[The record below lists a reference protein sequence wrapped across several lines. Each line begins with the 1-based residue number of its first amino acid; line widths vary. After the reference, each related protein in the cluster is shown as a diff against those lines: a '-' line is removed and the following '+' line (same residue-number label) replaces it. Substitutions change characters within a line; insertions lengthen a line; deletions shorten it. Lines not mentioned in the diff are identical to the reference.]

1 LTSQLPGSEIPP
13 RHAGARAATWRHGKT
28 AAALEGICWGIAVLA
43 LGWFCFVHAD
53 SFVFQAN
60 AARKLDALL
69 HANSKP
75 AAPGIQ
81 DVPAGTPLG
90 RIEIPHLRL
99 SAVVVQGDDDLSLRR
114 AVGHIPGTAL
124 PGDSGNVVLAAHR
137 DSFFRGLGKLHTG
150 DLIVLKDARG
160 TQRYRVALAAVVAQD
175 DVDVLKPSNSSVLT
189 LVTCYPFRYVG
200 SAPDR
205 YVVSAS
211 QVSGNAGANGTRDG
225 L

>member
-1 LTSQLPGSEIPP
+1 LTTQLPGSEIPP
-13 RHAGARAATWRHGKT
+13 RHAGSRLAAWRRGKT
-28 AAALEGICWGIAVLA
+28 LAALEGVFWGIAVLA

-53 SFVFQAN
+53 TFVYQAN

-69 HANSKP
+69 RTNSKP
-75 AAPGIQ
+75 AASGTQ
-81 DVPAGTPLG
+81 NVPAGTPLG

-99 SAVVVQGDDDLSLRR
+99 SVVVVQGDDDLSLRR

-137 DSFFRGLGKLHTG
+137 DSFFRNLGKLRTG

-175 DVDVLKPSNSSVLT
+175 NVNVLKPSNSSVLT
-189 LVTCYPFRYVG
+189 LVTCFPFRYVG

-211 QVSGNAGANGTRDG
+211 QVSGNASGARDG